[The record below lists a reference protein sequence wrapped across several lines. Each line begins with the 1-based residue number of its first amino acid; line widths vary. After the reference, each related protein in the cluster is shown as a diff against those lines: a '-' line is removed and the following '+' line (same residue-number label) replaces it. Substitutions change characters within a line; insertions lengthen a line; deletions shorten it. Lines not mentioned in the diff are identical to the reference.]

1 MSSSEEEVEKDDLP
15 SKTQERRKDD
25 GTSSPSLPSN
35 ERRSEASLPPSEEGR
50 ELLVNREAEQ
60 VMLANIAPV
69 FF

>member
-15 SKTQERRKDD
+15 SKTQDARKDVA
-25 GTSSPSLPSN
+25 SPPSLPSN